1 MGFINGGI
9 DYFLRGRVGN
19 HVGRKV
25 DGDNVLAMRPAAS
38 TKAPT
43 QAQLD
48 QRFKFGLMTGWLRRL
63 ASVIDVGF
71 KDNNKGLT
79 PRNAAVSYNLANAI
93 TGVSPNF
100 TISYEDV
107 LYSKGKLDLPGSPV
121 VAVTTAGKLDYSW
134 LAVNGDTNALPAD
147 KMTFVVYNPSKD
159 KFVTL
164 RGGALRSALAYVL
177 QLPPDWGGDIVEA
190 YFSVVS
196 ADGKLVSDSYY
207 LGSFVVL

>member
-25 DGDNVLAMRPAAS
+25 DGNNVLAMRPAES

-48 QRFKFGLMTGWLRRL
+48 QRFKFGLMTSWLRRL

-100 TISYEDV
+100 TISYADV
-107 LYSKGKLDLPGSPV
+107 LYSKGKLDLPNTPAI
-121 VAVTTAGKLDYSW
+121 AVTTAAKLDYSW
-134 LAVNGDTNALPAD
+134 LAVTGDTNALPTD

-159 KFVTL
+159 KFVTMK
-164 RGGALRSALAYVL
+164 GAILRSALAHSL
-177 QLPPDWGGDIVEA
+177 QLPPDWSGDTVEA

-196 ADGKLVSDSYY
+196 ANGKLVSDSYY
-207 LGSFVVL
+207 VGSFLLL